1 MNDAVE
7 AGPHEEKRSAS
18 PRHRAPVFR
27 ETIEALVSAI
37 IFALLVKQ
45 FVGEAYKVPTGSMEP
60 TIHGSEVDGD
70 RILVDKITGL
80 LRDPR
85 RFEVWVFRY
94 PNDLRVNYIKR
105 VIGIGPESLFI
116 IDGDIWTGPPNT
128 AGERPEKL
136 FAENRLT
143 IARKPDAVREAML
156 HRYPQIDPETLDRID
171 EETLRSSWHFET
183 SPLPDHHPWTFDD
196 EGVRGASKRPTF
208 AIFRETVRDQRDK
221 FEDLSPNNVWGE
233 YVVGDVQVEVETK
246 PTSRNGF
253 ILFEI
258 IDPQHG
264 GRLRAR
270 VPIGDEPG
278 SGVLLRDEEQLGD
291 LGDFHLSPD
300 TWTHL
305 AFSNVD
311 DEILLEIDGDIVGRA
326 PYRHMPRATSNRF
339 NDQQKIA
346 FGLENAVARF
356 RRPQVYRDIY
366 YRRGNCS
373 GMRRFSWDIPEGA
386 YFFLGDNSPSSKDS
400 REWVRMEIETLGG
413 EVYEGDAEAIP
424 NPEDLSVRIDNPWR
438 EDQLGDDASS
448 RWRFLDRFGNI
459 HDLGLGARPW
469 KRLNRTCSPFVPRD
483 LILGRALVVFLPWDR
498 MAFIR

>member
-1 MNDAVE
+1 MKEPLEPGRVVE
-7 AGPHEEKRSAS
+7 ARRASA
-18 PRHRAPVFR
+18 RHRTPVFR

-60 TIHGSEVDGD
+60 TIHGSEDDGD

-80 LRDPR
+80 LRHPR
-85 RFEVWVFRY
+85 RYEVWVFRY

-116 IDGDIWTGPPNT
+116 IDGDIWTGPPHA

-136 FAENRLT
+136 FAEGRLQ
-143 IARKPDAVREAML
+143 IARKSDAVRTAIL
-156 HRYPQIDPETLDRID
+156 HRYPQIDPDDVDRVD
-171 EETLRSSWHFET
+171 EETLRKSWHFQT
-183 SPLPDHHPWTFDD
+183 SPLPDHEAWVFD
-196 EGVRGASKRPTF
+196 GAGALAASKQPTY

-221 FEDLSPNNVWGE
+221 FADLSPNNVWGE
-233 YVVGDVQVEVETK
+233 YVVGDVQIEVEAK
-246 PTSRNGF
+246 PEAAAGF
-253 ILFEI
+253 LLFEI

-264 GRLRAR
+264 GRLKAR
-270 VPIGDEPG
+270 LPVGNEPRNG
-278 SGVLLRDEEQLGD
+278 ALLRDEEKLAD
-291 LGDFHLSPD
+291 LGEFRLSPRS
-300 TWTHL
+300 WAHL
-305 AFSNVD
+305 TFANVD
-311 DEILLEIDGDIVGRA
+311 DELILESDGEVVARA

-346 FGLENAVARF
+346 FGLEDATVRF
-356 RRPQVYRDIY
+356 RRPQVFRDIY

-373 GMRRFSWDIPEGA
+373 GMRRFSWDIPRGS

-400 REWVRMEIETLGG
+400 REWVRMAIETADGK
-413 EVYEGDAEAIP
+413 VFEGDAEAIP
-424 NPEDLSVRIDNPWR
+424 DPENLSVRIDNPWR
-438 EDQLGDDASS
+438 EDQLDDEAGS

-459 HDLGLGARPW
+459 HDLGRGARPW
-469 KRLNRTCSPFVPRD
+469 KRLNRTCSPFVPRE
-483 LILGRALVVFLPWDR
+483 LILGRALVVFLPWER

>member
-7 AGPHEEKRSAS
+7 AGRDAEGGRAS
-18 PRHRAPVFR
+18 SIHRTPVFR

-60 TIHGSEVDGD
+60 TIHGSEDDGD

-116 IDGDIWTGPPNT
+116 IDGDIWTGPVNA

-136 FAENRLT
+136 FAENRLH

-156 HRYPQIDPETLDRID
+156 HRYPQIDPETLDRTD
-171 EETLRSSWHFET
+171 EETLRKSWHFEG
-183 SPLPDHHPWTFDD
+183 SPLPDHKTWEFD
-196 EGVRGASKRPTF
+196 EGGVLAASQQPTF
-208 AIFRETVRDQRDK
+208 AIFRETVRDQRNK

-246 PTSRNGF
+246 PTTHRGF
-253 ILFEI
+253 IVFEI

-264 GRLRAR
+264 GRLKAR
-270 VPIGDEPG
+270 VPIGDEPRQ
-278 SGVLLRDEEQLGD
+278 GVLLRDEEQLAD

-300 TWTHL
+300 TWTNL
-305 AFSNVD
+305 AFTNVD
-311 DEILLEIDGDIVGRA
+311 DEVLLEVDGEIVARA
-326 PYRHMPRATSNRF
+326 TYRHMPRATSNRF

-346 FGLENAVARF
+346 FGLQDAAARF

-373 GMRRFSWDIPEGA
+373 GMRHFSWDIPRGS

-400 REWVRMEIETLGG
+400 REWVRMEIETKDG

-424 NPEDLSVRIDNPWR
+424 DPENLSVRIDNPWR
-438 EDQLGDDASS
+438 EDQLGDASGS

-459 HDLGLGARPW
+459 HDLGQGARPW
-469 KRLNRTCSPFVPRD
+469 KRLKRTCFPFVPRK
-483 LILGRALVVFLPWDR
+483 LILGRALVVFLPWER